1 MRRERCSAG
10 TAPLKRGDWGNLV
23 TPGPSGALAF
33 GASSARAR
41 PRRTAATG
49 PGGGVDGAGRQGA
62 RNGRALLCQPVSLST
77 FATWLCRRLLVRAV
91 WACTRCLSPH
101 WVAQLRLGLERKGD
115 WPRVRRWSCCGGR
128 ARPLRVARVT
138 RSSAIG
144 AQRSQASRAA
154 AWCRA
159 ALVECTA
166 HGRWQ
171 RRGLRT
177 DRALQRAARRRCH
190 ATDDRSKHRMSVRR
204 RSRVEATFFPQ
215 SSRRPL
221 SRRQWVTVLMGSSVA

>member
-1 MRRERCSAG
+1 MATCWLMVKVRMGGHIHADQTVGSSPGRPGWLLLAVAVPLPLRVCGRRGGEARGIAIDWVTGRSGPLTRWEERAQCTVRPPLAPRVSRRERCSAG

-49 PGGGVDGAGRQGA
+49 PGGEVDGAGRQGA

-115 WPRVRRWSCCGGR
+115 
-128 ARPLRVARVT
+128 
-138 RSSAIG
+138 
-144 AQRSQASRAA
+144 
-154 AWCRA
+154 
-159 ALVECTA
+159 
-166 HGRWQ
+166 
-171 RRGLRT
+171 
-177 DRALQRAARRRCH
+177 
-190 ATDDRSKHRMSVRR
+190 
-204 RSRVEATFFPQ
+204 
-215 SSRRPL
+215 
-221 SRRQWVTVLMGSSVA
+221 